1 MALAGNNKDLVSR
14 FWSEVYENRDYDRV
28 GKFFAEDGVYEDVA
42 IPDSAAHGP
51 AAVAK
56 RLRIGH
62 EPVERFTH
70 AIHRMVAEGN
80 TVMTEHTETWHFHS
94 GEIVALPFVSVMEIR
109 DGMIALWRDYSDMNT
124 LLAKAPQWWLE
135 HIMKF
140 SVADFNTDQGA

>member
-1 MALAGNNKDLVSR
+1 M
-14 FWSEVYENRDYDRV
+14 
-28 GKFFAEDGVYEDVA
+28 
-42 IPDSAAHGP
+42 
-51 AAVAK
+51 
-56 RLRIGH
+56 
-62 EPVERFTH
+62 EPFTH

-124 LLAKAPQWWLE
+124 LLSKAPQWWLE

>member
-1 MALAGNNKDLVSR
+1 MTQASSNKDLVAR

-28 GKFFAEDGVYEDVA
+28 GKFFAEDGVYEDVPV
-42 IPDSAAHGP
+42 PDSAARGP

-70 AIHRMVAEGN
+70 EIHRMVAEGN
-80 TVMTEHTETWHFHS
+80 TVMTEHTETWHFHT

-124 LLAKAPQWWLE
+124 LLSKAPQWWLE

-140 SVADFNTDQGA
+140 SVADFNTE